1 MELAT
6 SAALV
11 SVAGGL
17 FAIYFGMARTKKAQD
32 ETAERS
38 GALYSDVG
46 YIKSG
51 IDDLKRK
58 QEKAEERYLELAMR
72 VTSVEE
78 SAKQAHKRI
87 DCIEGK

>member
-32 ETAERS
+32 DERRKAA
-38 GALYSDVG
+38 ALYTRCRLHQVG
-46 YIKSG
+46 H
-51 IDDLKRK
+51 R
-58 QEKAEERYLELAMR
+58 
-72 VTSVEE
+72 
-78 SAKQAHKRI
+78 
-87 DCIEGK
+87 